1 MKRTVM
7 AVRDLERKRAL
18 LSKDLI
24 GRVDRDTAEALYES
38 TVAQAQSARAQ
49 EQVLSAAIRGAEA
62 QLEAAQ
68 ASHQS
73 SLATVRQKQAAQDLS
88 RMQVETNV
96 VEADIGRLKTGQ
108 RATFTVDA
116 FPGKTFRGEVLQL
129 RQAPQVTQGVVS
141 YTVVVSAQNPDQ
153 QLLPGMTANVRII
166 AAEKT
171 DVLKV
176 PTAALRVRIPGD
188 STREVRER
196 PKPAGGGERRPDR
209 PEVSNRVHVVAP
221 DGSLVLVALRLGV
234 SDGNA
239 TEVLA
244 GDLKEGQQVPSAS
257 PTGERPAAR
266 AVSEP

>member
-1 MKRTVM
+1 MTTLDQP
-7 AVRDLERKRAL
+7 A
-18 LSKDLI
+18 
-24 GRVDRDTAEALYES
+24 
-38 TVAQAQSARAQ
+38 AR
-49 EQVLSAAIRGAEA
+49 
-62 QLEAAQ
+62 
-68 ASHQS
+68 
-73 SLATVRQKQAAQDLS
+73 
-88 RMQVETNV
+88 
-96 VEADIGRLKTGQ
+96 GRLAGL
-108 RATFTVDA
+108 ALA
-116 FPGKTFRGEVLQL
+116 HGGNEPGKTFRGEVLQL

-209 PEVSNRVHVVAP
+209 PEVSGRVHVVAP
-221 DGSLVLVALRLGV
+221 DGSLVRVALRLGV

-257 PTGERPAAR
+257 PTGDRPAAR